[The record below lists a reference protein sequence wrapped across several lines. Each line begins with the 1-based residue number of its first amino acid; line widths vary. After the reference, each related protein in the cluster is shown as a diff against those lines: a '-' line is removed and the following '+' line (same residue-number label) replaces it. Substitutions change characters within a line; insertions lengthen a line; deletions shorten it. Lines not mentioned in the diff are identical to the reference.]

1 MHITSFFFH
10 SKIFLHAPN
19 TQIVRAQIATVH
31 AVRLTR
37 WFEMKNQSLNS
48 CLRWW
53 KKRFHSFIR
62 SFVYNWPRPWSHLC
76 VVFATGIRIPTH
88 RLEAFFNFWT
98 LIGSF
103 LLWNTLFFHDFLLSP
118 VAAVRQ
124 QFSVAEFLNFSIW
137 INSNEIG
144 ITKITLSGAIV
155 NRNNANCILHFSRP
169 TVSITWIN
177 NLQRNMRAN
186 AKNANHLPIRQ
197 PRQQQMATSMPT
209 HCAPNDENKINKLN

>member
-169 TVSITWIN
+169 TVSN
-177 NLQRNMRAN
+177 HMNQQFAKKYARECKECKPFAN
-186 AKNANHLPIRQ
+186 PSAETTTDGYVNAYALRTEW
-197 PRQQQMATSMPT
+197 R
-209 HCAPNDENKINKLN
+209 K